1 MKKSAKYLIG
11 CLLLMFAA
19 GCVREELQPEGGRIN
34 SDGTITFTVGV
45 TIPDVHPLA
54 TRSIGDVPA
63 DPEQVGGYLEQLN
76 LYIFVFEDTGSP
88 ESNYLRELVHG
99 PKIKLLEGG
108 VESDSDLHGG
118 AAQLK
123 FSATFDG
130 TAEKAILH
138 IVATADPKF
147 EGQLYQIYDRSEL
160 GIMSGVSGLSTHD
173 NEAYWTRVELEMP
186 ISGENVS
193 AIQGKLSHLPMI
205 RNFARIKVDVD
216 SGDATHGFQLE
227 GFEVVNIADRG
238 YVAAYNEKAK
248 DGKPGFMTDFE
259 PAADGVATAGS
270 YYGYLSRELNYM
282 PARHPQSG
290 RIHPDD
296 NFEWINSAAW
306 DLTPK
311 YLFERPAQDNHK
323 TFIVVKGHFAA
334 NPGNT
339 RYIKLDIGSIDRSH
353 VDDTDTDEN
362 GEAQPFGVFEPFDI
376 VRNVSYE
383 MTITKV
389 ASDINN
395 IGHAS
400 AESAIVS
407 PPSNN
412 ISASIETR
420 KILNIYDGAD
430 YMQVNATTV
439 VIVDTEGENGE
450 PMPSPAE
457 FVMKW
462 RYYRDYDMTTKTGT
476 LDNGTVR
483 WYFPGYALGFEKNG
497 SGEDPIGIIGSA
509 EYLETI
515 DDDNNGDKWRGF
527 NLKFNT
533 PDETVRQK
541 TVRLYSPFGL
551 TRDVTFVMR
560 KRWEFVTDDKYP
572 SNIEVYPGFYSH
584 EDDTLP
590 SDKLDEVRELI
601 PGPGEVG
608 SQRGAQLTVMFE
620 LPDDIPEA
628 LFPLDFTIGFDR
640 QNAENAYEG
649 NATVM
654 WGKSMFEEEDV
665 NVPRMQFVKTVNWL
679 DYNGSGDPGDN
690 GHKIVTARFLTTTDV
705 LASNETDKTG
715 GETSTTRVRVT
726 NPYFIL
732 GQDSF
737 FRSMTNSN
745 VDPDPNRTLWS
756 WYFGDPG
763 WRAYLGG
770 QTTLPDGST
779 HSHSADSEYDELW
792 IKGGHTEVTR
802 DGYAIQFA
810 FPNAASLT
818 SADNPEFKINFDAE
832 TNAMLA
838 EGGYTIKLTLTGAS
852 LVYRTQGFLGANK
865 TYYYRRPAA
874 QAIVKDASGN
884 SNNIAFPDFA
894 DFERS
899 EPRQELATNA
909 TYNGL
914 PTVVERTLT
923 IEPGQK
929 LETINIWSVAP
940 AGTQTTGDNVATLWY
955 GIRCEIT
962 PN

>member
-1 MKKSAKYLIG
+1 MKKSAIYLIG
-11 CLLLMFAA
+11 SLMLMFAA
-19 GCVREELQPEGGRIN
+19 GCVHEELQPEGGRIN

-45 TIPDVHPLA
+45 TIPDAHPLA
-54 TRSIGDVPA
+54 TRAIGDVPA
-63 DPEQVGGYLEQLN
+63 AEYPEQVKEYLEKLN
-76 LYIFVFEDTGSP
+76 LYIFVFEDTGAP
-88 ESNYLRELVHG
+88 ESNYLRELVYG
-99 PKIKLLEGG
+99 PKIKSLEGS
-108 VESDSDLHGG
+108 VESDSDLHKGT
-118 AAQLK
+118 AQLK

-138 IVATADPKF
+138 IVATADPEF
-147 EGQLYQIYDRSEL
+147 EGQLYQVNDRSEL
-160 GIMSGVSGLSTHD
+160 GIMSGASGLCTHD
-173 NEAYWTRVELEMP
+173 NEAYWTRVELERP
-186 ISGENVS
+186 ISEDNVS
-193 AIQGKLSHLPMI
+193 AIQEKLSHLPMI
-205 RNFARIKVDVD
+205 RNFARIKVDVE
-216 SGDATHGFQLE
+216 SSEATHGFILD

-238 YVAAYNEKAK
+238 YVAVYNENGK

-259 PAADGVATAGS
+259 PTSAVANAGS
-270 YYGYLSRELNYM
+270 YYGYLSRELNYI

-290 RIHPDD
+290 RINPDD
-296 NFEWINSAAW
+296 KFEWVASAGW
-306 DLTPK
+306 NTEPK
-311 YLFERPAQDNHK
+311 YMFERPVQDNHK
-323 TFIVVKGHFAA
+323 TFIVVKGHFDSAP
-334 NPGNT
+334 NNI
-339 RYIKLDIGSIDRSH
+339 RYIKLDIGTIDRSN
-353 VDDTDTDEN
+353 VDETDKDEN
-362 GEAQPFGVFEPFDI
+362 GVAQPFGVFEPFDI
-376 VRNVSYE
+376 VRNVSYN

-389 ASDINN
+389 ANDIANV
-395 IGHAS
+395 GHDS

-420 KILNIYDGAD
+420 KILDIYDGAD

-439 VIVDTEGENGE
+439 VIVDAEDENGDLI
-450 PMPSPAE
+450 PSPAD

-462 RYYRDYDMTTKTGT
+462 RYYKDYNMTTLTGT
-476 LDNGTVR
+476 PSNETVR
-483 WYFPGYALGFEKNG
+483 FNFPGYAFGFDKSND
-497 SGEDPIGIIGSA
+497 GEDPVGIINTV
-509 EYLETI
+509 EFQETI
-515 DDDNNGDKWRGF
+515 AADNTDTNNDSWSGF
-527 NLKFNT
+527 KMTFNT
-533 PDETVRQK
+533 PDDVVRQK

-551 TRDVTFVMR
+551 TRDVTFIMR
-560 KRWEFVTDDKYP
+560 KRWEFVTDDKYA
-572 SNIEVYPGFYSH
+572 SNIEVYPGFYSYD
-584 EDDTLP
+584 DDTMP

-620 LPDDIPEA
+620 LPNDIPEA
-628 LFPLDFTIGFDR
+628 LFPLDFKIGFDR
-640 QNAENAYEG
+640 QNAENAYAG

-732 GQDSF
+732 GQDDF
-737 FRSMTNSN
+737 KRSARKNADA
-745 VDPDPNRTLWS
+745 DPDPNRTLWS

-763 WRAYLGG
+763 WRAYLTG

-779 HSHSADSEYDELW
+779 HSHDTYSEYDELW

-818 SADNPEFKINFDAE
+818 SADNPEFQIKFDAE

-838 EGGYTIKLTLTGAS
+838 AGGYSIKLTLTGAS
-852 LVYRTQGFLGANK
+852 LLYVHNGAWGVLQQTFYHRT
-865 TYYYRRPAA
+865 PHA
-874 QAIVKDASGN
+874 QAIVSGTPKSFPAFSDFDASEPTDA
-884 SNNIAFPDFA
+884 NINKDFLGK
-894 DFERS
+894 
-899 EPRQELATNA
+899 PKI
-909 TYNGL
+909 
-914 PTVVERTLT
+914 VERTLT
-923 IEPGQK
+923 VDPGGK
-929 LETINIWSVAP
+929 LESIKIWSENASG
-940 AGTQTTGDNVATLWY
+940 ANSTGNNVATLWY